1 MYDQNRTTGG
11 LSSKE
16 QLAEASSARSESRSE
31 SRSKPRGN
39 HVPIPMAGNNKL
51 AQLMKII
58 KKMQAKKEESGKK
71 VELLLVTF

>member
-31 SRSKPRGN
+31 SRSKPREN
-39 HVPIPMAGNNKL
+39 HVPIPMAWNNEL
-51 AQLMKII
+51 AQLMEVIERI
-58 KKMQAKKEESGKK
+58 QAKMEERDNK
-71 VELLLVTF
+71 VKSLVVVF